1 MICSQCCGEKRRV
14 EIDCPED
21 CVYLK
26 GGHAPAWEGRETE
39 RKRDLNRLAPYIGA
53 LTEAQAQLFFATLA
67 GIHEIRSRGELEDR
81 TLAEAIQT
89 LARSASTRSH
99 GLIYEHA
106 AGDPLAARV
115 VLELKEFWQGL
126 TKGDPLEI
134 PELAKVLEAFAS
146 ALEGAQKEHEGPR
159 TFLDAATRLVRR
171 HGLTVT
177 PPREE
182 SRIVLPGELA

>member
-1 MICSQCCGEKRRV
+1 V

-26 GGHAPAWEGRETE
+26 GAHAPAWEGRETE
-39 RKRDLNRLAPYIGA
+39 RKRDLNRLAPFIGA

-67 GIHEIRSRGELEDR
+67 GIHGIRSRAEFEDR
-81 TLAEAIQT
+81 TLAEAVQA
-89 LARSASTRSH
+89 LLRSASTRSH
-99 GLIYEHA
+99 GLIYEHPA
-106 AGDPLAARV
+106 QDPLAARV

-134 PELAKVLEAFAS
+134 PELPKVLEALAS
-146 ALEGAQKEHEGPR
+146 ALESAQKEHAGPR
-159 TFLDAATRLVRR
+159 TFLDTATRLVRR
-171 HGLTVT
+171 HGLTVA

-182 SRIVLPGELA
+182 PRIVLPGELA